1 MDAALIV
8 FIIAILIVAT
18 VAWKEFG
25 GAQDLKRL
33 RHRLRRDEPH
43 D

>member
-1 MDAALIV
+1 MDPALIV

-25 GAQDLKRL
+25 GGAGPKAAAPQVA
-33 RHRLRRDEPH
+33 P
-43 D
+43 

>member
-1 MDAALIV
+1 MDPGLIIS
-8 FIIAILIVAT
+8 IIAILIVAT

-25 GAQDLKRL
+25 GKQDLKRL
-33 RHRLRRDEPH
+33 GGRLRRDEPR